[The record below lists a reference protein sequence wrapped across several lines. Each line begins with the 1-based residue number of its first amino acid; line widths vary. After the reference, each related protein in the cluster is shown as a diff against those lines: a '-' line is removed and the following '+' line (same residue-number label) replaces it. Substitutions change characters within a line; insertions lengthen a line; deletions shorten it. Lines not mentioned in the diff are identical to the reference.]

1 VSSIQ
6 RSSSMLDVAAGHQA
20 GNSNQLRGSV
30 ADPASGEAG
39 GKMHLPQVVLRHK
52 MREFEAKMNAS
63 SVLADPL
70 DTGGVLSRLSIEDK
84 ERVMAR
90 MQDKIRAITDEIEA
104 NFTRIRREM
113 DANGVFDEAANLQR
127 AQAVCLVELQRRC
140 RLDKLRDE
148 AVNEIL
154 GVNKNASGTRKMSSA
169 FLGLGLSIEKT
180 STKLMEKNLS
190 SLLCGPEHHSLA
202 RDSNTQRRSPNGKE
216 MQRARL
222 IDSRRQKRATVL
234 PKIAANA
241 RESATAPA
249 AASSPTRETTA
260 PATSSPGR
268 RVKRGGKGESSEAE
282 QLNASD
288 TATGAADEVWTRH
301 PHVLHAIQ
309 SLNSGKEPI
318 KGNASSNSS
327 ARGNGELE
335 VESDRRLSSAE
346 EWQERSD
353 SYRVIAERTTGEL
366 WRRTD
371 RLRWDSTG
379 HFSVSTVFTL
389 PSELQKRLEA
399 QQNRLLR
406 GGHQDAEEREKRE
419 REASADE
426 SLALLRQRTAQEYAT
441 LQAQVIER
449 LDKWNRQRV
458 PSSTTAATA
467 RRKQRQPQHSS
478 PGREGSET
486 PLLASSTAP
495 MEQSDT
501 VKTPSS
507 AGLSRPAST
516 SELRLTHEPAINEST
531 KPPTDRSERLDLPSL
546 SASASLPVLE
556 PPSPSPASLLAL
568 GARPGT
574 RHRLSLLER
583 RLLAS
588 QQPELAANNQDGV
601 LGQRGSLRP
610 SRRGFRRESRI
621 GAPPPVA
628 DFSTFGR
635 HSDAR
640 MAERRYS
647 AQTWV
652 WLASVSTNAAEQ
664 NDSNE
669 DTSDEDGEELDDML
683 LEEGDEDEDGE
694 EEGTGEG
701 DDRLGHTQLR
711 ATRSGLSALGTSR
724 DGSRG
729 LSEADEE
736 DARSMASWS
745 SHVPQS
751 ARSAVSI
758 ATTVMSTTSK
768 RTANA
773 GAGPNSSSRRR
784 RASKRRV
791 SGSGKSGR
799 GSGRHTTLSGD
810 ALSLHTR
817 LEGVWKILEF
827 PFSHRLLM
835 VEKYAELVEDSSAL
849 ERALT
854 FWEACARAV
863 GVRERMKAALVEFAD
878 RQEVNDVS
886 RLDSDEVAALAAA
899 VEEGEEDEQSGTKAV
914 SSAHISDT
922 QLVSALSSE
931 RYVKWVSSME
941 AMRSISVSNL

>member
-1 VSSIQ
+1 
-6 RSSSMLDVAAGHQA
+6 MA
-20 GNSNQLRGSV
+20 N
-30 ADPASGEAG
+30 PESGEAG

-63 SVLADPL
+63 SVLSDPL
-70 DTGGVLSRLSIEDK
+70 DAAGVLTRLSIEDK
-84 ERVMAR
+84 ELVMAR

-104 NFTRIRREM
+104 NFMRIRREM

-148 AVNEIL
+148 AVDEIL
-154 GVNKNASGTRKMSSA
+154 GVNKSSSGGRKMSSA
-169 FLGLGLSIEKT
+169 FLVLGSSNEKT
-180 STKLMEKNLS
+180 STKRMEKNLS
-190 SLLCGPEHHSLA
+190 SLLRSPERHSLA
-202 RDSNTQRRSPNGKE
+202 RDSNAQRRSPNGQE
-216 MQRARL
+216 MRRSRPV
-222 IDSRRQKRATVL
+222 DSRKQKRAPVL
-234 PKIAANA
+234 PKIAADA
-241 RESATAPA
+241 RKSATAPA
-249 AASSPTRETTA
+249 AASSPSRETTTT
-260 PATSSPGR
+260 ATSSPGR
-268 RVKRGGKGESSEAE
+268 RVKRGGKGESSETD
-282 QLNASD
+282 QFNASD
-288 TATGAADEVWTRH
+288 PAAGAVDEVWTRH

-309 SLNSGKEPI
+309 TLNSGKEPI
-318 KGNASSNSS
+318 KGNASTNSS
-327 ARGNGELE
+327 ARESGELE
-335 VESDRRLSSAE
+335 VESDRRLSSVD

-353 SYRVIAERTTGEL
+353 SYRVIAERTAGEL

-379 HFSVSTVFTL
+379 HFSESTVFAL
-389 PSELQKRLEA
+389 PSELHKRLEA
-399 QQNRLLR
+399 QQTRLLR
-406 GGHQDAEEREKRE
+406 GSDHDVEERGKRE

-426 SLALLRQRTAQEYAT
+426 SLALLRQRTAQEYVT
-441 LQAQVIER
+441 LQAQVVER
-449 LDKWNRQRV
+449 LAKWNRQRV

-478 PGREGSET
+478 PGREGSDA
-486 PLLASSTAP
+486 PVLASPTAP
-495 MEQSDT
+495 MEQLGF
-501 VKTPSS
+501 VKAPNS
-507 AGLSRPAST
+507 AGLSRPASA
-516 SELRLTHEPAINEST
+516 SELSLAHEPAISDST
-531 KPPTDRSERLDLPSL
+531 KPPTDRSEQLDLPSL
-546 SASASLPVLE
+546 SASASLPVLD
-556 PPSPSPASLLAL
+556 PPSPSPASPLTL

-588 QQPELAANNQDGV
+588 QQPELTGNNQDGS

-621 GAPPPVA
+621 GAPPPAA

-647 AQTWV
+647 AQTWA
-652 WLASVSTNAAEQ
+652 WLASVDANAAEQ
-664 NDSNE
+664 GGPDE
-669 DTSDEDGEELDDML
+669 DTSDEDGDEFDDML
-683 LEEGDEDEDGE
+683 LEEGDEDDDGE
-694 EEGTGEG
+694 EEGAGES
-701 DDRLGHTQLR
+701 DDRLGHPQLGD
-711 ATRSGLSALGTSR
+711 TKSGLSALGTSI

-729 LSEADEE
+729 LSETDEE

-751 ARSAVSI
+751 ARSAASI

-768 RTANA
+768 RTARA
-773 GAGPNSSSRRR
+773 GAVPSSSSRRR

-791 SGSGKSGR
+791 SGSGKGGR

-817 LEGVWKILEF
+817 LESVWKTLEF

-835 VEKYAELVEDSSAL
+835 VEKYAELVEDSGAL
-849 ERALT
+849 ERALD

-863 GVRERMKAALVEFAD
+863 GVRERMKTALVEFAD
-878 RQEVNDVS
+878 RQEVKNVS
-886 RLDSDEVAALAAA
+886 RLDSDEVTALAAA
-899 VEEGEEDEQSGTKAV
+899 VEEGGEDEQGGTKAV
-914 SSAHISDT
+914 GSAHIPDAH
-922 QLVSALSSE
+922 LVNALSTE

-941 AMRSISVSNL
+941 AMTSISVSNR